1 MLKKFKEFDVNKYV
15 NGKKLYE
22 AANKETEVNDALKM
36 PNLEDSE
43 FSEEEVITGTAVYDD
58 PFLLKIS
65 HIIDKKLTS
74 ANIGKFAIYHDIV
87 YLNGNPGV
95 WFHGLDDNTKD
106 IVCCR
111 NHETKEISIFK
122 EFELGK
128 ECASLMTYTTKKLG
142 FKDLLDELINDL
154 NNASELNEA
163 MINEAGGYGDGYSD
177 KNIANFKNKLTWLDR
192 KFMYDLLSTTKKGDA
207 VLKMRAG
214 INTDKYITSI
224 LTSFSSP
231 TAGSAKYIVG
241 LANDIM
247 TKRYVG
253 ISKDMDD
260 LIAEYDSKMSGTNP
274 IITSKPGVTYDATEV
289 DDAEAERI
297 AREESARQR
306 REAEIKEDT
315 EKYEQTIEELG
326 DVVEAMCN
334 YSKNNGKL
342 DANDMSVLTRRG
354 VLLTGKGGIGKTH
367 TLKKVLK
374 DNNMVLNKDYVWMS
388 SGLSTSDELYKL
400 MYEYNGKLII
410 LDDAPKIFEGD
421 YRISMWKNCL
431 QTDIEDCLIGYPG
444 RESNLKVYD
453 VRALKGNRQ
462 RRYYMELGRKSGEDK
477 DEFRTKEMKKYGLKK
492 SGNKILATDPDL
504 DENEIANIM
513 QKIDERWKEE
523 ERQMKPAMPNQF
535 IFTGVVIIITNEPRD
550 KFEQTVGSGNWG
562 AIKSR
567 FTNFDISPLAESLW
581 SVMKAKILK
590 EFNDESMD
598 DANRAIP
605 RNMTEE
611 FIEEVESLIC
621 DSDYQGITWR
631 TIKAFGLALRGEKGL
646 KSWKRK
652 LREELSI

>member
-1 MLKKFKEFDVNKYV
+1 MLKKFKDFDVNKYI
-15 NGKKLYE
+15 NSKKLYE
-22 AANKETEVNDALKM
+22 AVDKETEVSDALKM

-43 FSEEEVITGTAVYDD
+43 FSEEEVITGTAVYED

-65 HIIDKKLTS
+65 NIIDRKLKS

-95 WFHGLDDNTKD
+95 WFQGLDDNTKD

-122 EFELGK
+122 EFEIGK
-128 ECASLMTYTTKKLG
+128 ECTSLMTYTTKKLG

-177 KNIANFKNKLTWLDR
+177 KNIANFKNKLAWPDR

-207 VLKMRAG
+207 VLKLRAG

-231 TAGSAKYIVG
+231 TPGAAKYIVG
-241 LANDIM
+241 LANDVMI
-247 TKRYVG
+247 KRYVG

-274 IITSKPGVTYDATEV
+274 IITSTPGVTYDVEE
-289 DDAEAERI
+289 DAEAERI
-297 AREESARQR
+297 AREEAARQR
-306 REAEIKEDT
+306 REAEIKADT
-315 EKYEQTIEELG
+315 EKYEQTIEEFS

-334 YSKNNGKL
+334 YSKNNGKI
-342 DANDMSVLTRRG
+342 DAEDESVLTKRG

-374 DNNMVLNKDYVWMS
+374 ENSMVENKDYVWLS
-388 SGLSTSDELYKL
+388 SGISTSDELYKI
-400 MYEYNGKLII
+400 MYEYNGKLIV
-410 LDDAPKIFEGD
+410 LDDAPKIFEGE

-431 QTDIEDCLIGYPG
+431 QTEIEDCLIGYPG
-444 RESNLKVYD
+444 RESKLKVYD
-453 VRALKGNRQ
+453 VRELRGNRQ
-462 RRYYMELGRKSGEDK
+462 RRYYMELGRKSGADK
-477 DEFRTKEMKKYGLKK
+477 DEFIAKKMKEYGLKR
-492 SGNKILATDPDL
+492 SGTRIVSNNPDM
-504 DENEIANIM
+504 DENEISNIM
-513 QKIDERWKEE
+513 QKIDLQWKDE
-523 ERQMKPAMPNQF
+523 ERQTKPAMPNQF
-535 IFTGVVIIITNEPRD
+535 IFTGVVIIITNDTRE
-550 KFEQTVGSGNWG
+550 KFEQNVGSGSWG

-598 DANRAIP
+598 DKNRTIP
-605 RNMTEE
+605 YDMTED

-621 DSDYQGITWR
+621 DSEYQGITWR
-631 TIKAFGLALRGEKGL
+631 TIKAMGKALRGEKGR
-646 KSWKRK
+646 KYWKRK